1 MEDKKGQSQVGAK
14 SVKKTSGGKTNEEM
28 LKNGR
33 NRAKLV
39 NQFGSTK
46 LKGAGK

>member
-1 MEDKKGQSQVGAK
+1 MEDKKSGLETGAK
-14 SVKKTSGGKTNEEM
+14 SVKKTNGGKTNEEM

-33 NRAKLV
+33 NRSKLI

>member
-1 MEDKKGQSQVGAK
+1 MEDKREQSQTGATA
-14 SVKKTSGGKTNEEM
+14 VKKTSGGKTNEQM
-28 LKNGR
+28 LANGR
-33 NRAKLV
+33 NRSKLI

>member
-1 MEDKKGQSQVGAK
+1 MEDKKTGSETGAK
-14 SVKKTSGGKTNEEM
+14 SIKKTNGGKTNEQM
-28 LKNGR
+28 LQHGR
-33 NRAKLV
+33 ARAKLV

>member
-1 MEDKKGQSQVGAK
+1 MEDKKSGLETGAK
-14 SVKKTSGGKTNEEM
+14 SVKKTNGGKTNEEM
-28 LKNGR
+28 LKNGC
-33 NRAKLV
+33 NRAKLI

>member
-1 MEDKKGQSQVGAK
+1 MEDKKGQSQTGAK
-14 SVKKTSGGKTNEEM
+14 SVKKTKGGKTNEEM
-28 LKNGR
+28 LTHGF

>member
-1 MEDKKGQSQVGAK
+1 MEDKRAEIQAGATA
-14 SVKKTSGGKTNEEM
+14 VKKTSGGKTNEEM
-28 LKNGR
+28 LKHGR